1 MKTLCFGSLNIDNV
15 YTVPHF
21 VVRGETL
28 AADQLNI
35 FSGGKGLNQCI
46 ALSRAGLE
54 VYHAGAIGSD
64 GAFLLRELQE
74 AGVDTRFVRVL
85 PDVRTGHA
93 IIQKDEDGDNCILL
107 NGGANRKITRE
118 QIDETL
124 SHFSRGDLLVL
135 QNEISELAYLIGQ
148 AKKAGLLTVLNP
160 SPMDKTLLPL
170 IAQVGAIILNE
181 HEAAQFL
188 QTETP
193 DEPEKMARELIRR
206 YPELTVILT
215 TGKDGSF
222 YAKGPELI
230 RQKAF
235 SVRAVDTTGAG
246 DTFTGYF
253 FAGLMN
259 GMAPEKA
266 MEYASAASAIAVTRM
281 GAAPSIPVK
290 EEVIRFLEEN

>member
-21 VVRGETL
+21 VARGETL

-35 FSGGKGLNQCI
+35 FSGGKGLNQSI

-54 VYHAGAIGSD
+54 VFHAGAIGSD
-64 GAFLLRELQE
+64 GEFLIRELQE
-74 AGVDTRFVRVL
+74 AGVDTRYVRVL

-93 IIQKDEDGDNCILL
+93 IIQKNEDGDNCILL

-124 SHFSRGDLLVL
+124 AKFSRGDLLVL

-148 AKKAGLLTVLNP
+148 AKKAGLITVLNP
-160 SPMDKTLLPL
+160 SPMDNTLLPL
-170 IAQVGAIILNE
+170 IAQVDYIILNE

-188 QTETP
+188 RTETTE
-193 DEPEKMARELIRR
+193 EPAEMVRELVRNDL
-206 YPELTVILT
+206 ELTVILT
-215 TGKDGSF
+215 TGKDGSI
-222 YAKGPELI
+222 YAKGSELI

-235 SVRAVDTTGAG
+235 HVKAVDTTGAG

-253 FAGLMN
+253 FAGLMS
-259 GMAPEKA
+259 GMEPGKA

-281 GAAPSIPVK
+281 GAAPSIPAK